1 MDESGAD
8 KVAAGPLR
16 LHPSRPRDPTGL
28 DLGLA
33 RGVLEASAAMEAED
47 AAGGGGDGGRYFKA
61 DLTGA
66 GVVQL
71 SERVREKLREFVDD
85 YTNNTLVVRRR
96 RHRSLPFPSLPSSR
110 ASLALRSV
118 CGQCSDAVRLW
129 FGLYA
134 CNFGILV

>member
-96 RHRSLPFPSLPSSR
+96 RHRSLPFPP
-110 ASLALRSV
+110 LAHRWRSARCAGSVVTPFV
-118 CGQCSDAVRLW
+118 CGLDYMLATSG
-129 FGLYA
+129 F
-134 CNFGILV
+134 